1 MQEIDVAAK
10 FGGGVNVSFPA
21 SSSINVGV
29 ESASP
34 MNGVPTQSGDAIVGV
49 DVGVGVVLMELLSK

>member
-1 MQEIDVAAK
+1 MKEIDLAAK

-34 MNGVPTQSGDAIVGV
+34 TNGVTKQSGDAIVGV
-49 DVGVGVVLMELLSK
+49 TVGIGVVLIE

>member
-1 MQEIDVAAK
+1 MKEIDLAAK

-29 ESASP
+29 ELVSP

-49 DVGVGVVLMELLSK
+49 DVGVGVVLIVLLSK

>member
-1 MQEIDVAAK
+1 MKEIDLAAK

-21 SSSINVGV
+21 SSSINGV

-34 MNGVPTQSGDAIVGV
+34 MNGVTMQSGHAIVVV
-49 DVGVGVVLMELLSK
+49 DLGVGVVLM